1 MGRSYYML
9 VASLPHLPHFLKAER
24 LPINP
29 QKLRKRRTMLDPGDD
44 ADIERALNLL
54 QWRRHPLTRTD
65 REIDGQFREA
75 MEKTRNLAL
84 RDFIDYLMT
93 ERSVMAGLRRKVK
106 GDGPPSAGEPCGVGD
121 WDRVIRSRWESE
133 DFGLGY
139 LFPWIP
145 RARQLLSEGD
155 PVELEKLL
163 MDEAWRRLS
172 RIAEARPFAFDAL
185 IAYAFKWDI
194 LARWLSRNSDQSA
207 SAFTTLVQEVID
219 EQQPQ
224 YA

>member
-29 QKLRKRRTMLDPGDD
+29 QQLSRRRSMLDPEDD

-54 QWRRHPLTRTD
+54 QWRRHPLARTD
-65 REIDGQFREA
+65 REIDGLFREA
-75 MEKTRNLAL
+75 MEKTRNSAL
-84 RDFIDYLMT
+84 RDFIDYLMA
-93 ERSVMAGLRRKVK
+93 ERSVMAGLRRKAK
-106 GDGPPSAGEPCGVGD
+106 GDGPPAAGEPCGVGD
-121 WDRVIRSRWESE
+121 WDRVIRSRWERE
-133 DFGLGY
+133 DFGLGN

-145 RARQLLSEGD
+145 RARQLLVGGEIL
-155 PVELEKLL
+155 ELEELL
-163 MDEAWRRLS
+163 MDEVWRRLS
-172 RIAEARPFAFDAL
+172 RIADARPFGFEAL
-185 IAYAFKWDI
+185 IAFAFKWDI
-194 LARWLSRNSDQSA
+194 LVCWLSRSSEQSI
-207 SAFTTLVQEVID
+207 SAFTTLVQEVIG

>member
-75 MEKTRNLAL
+75 MEKTRNSAL
-84 RDFIDYLMT
+84 RDFIDYLMA
-93 ERSVMAGLRRKVK
+93 ERSVMAGFRRKVK
-106 GDGPPSAGEPCGVGD
+106 GDGPPSVGEPCGVGD
-121 WDRVIRSRWESE
+121 WDRVIRSRWERE
-133 DFGLGY
+133 DFGLGN

-145 RARQLLSEGD
+145 RARQLLAEGD
-155 PVELEKLL
+155 PLELEKLL

-185 IAYAFKWDI
+185 FAYAFKWDI

-207 SAFTTLVQEVID
+207 LAFTTLVQEVID

>member
-29 QKLRKRRTMLDPGDD
+29 QKLRRRRSMLDPGDN

-54 QWRRHPLTRTD
+54 QWRRHPISRTD

-75 MEKTRNLAL
+75 MEKTRNPAL
-84 RDFIDYLMT
+84 KNFIDYLMA
-93 ERSVMAGLRRKVK
+93 ERSVMAGLRRKAK
-106 GDGPPSAGEPCGVGD
+106 GLGSPAGDEICGVGS
-121 WDRVIRSRWESE
+121 WDRVIRSRWERE
-133 DFGLGY
+133 DFGLGS
-139 LFPWIP
+139 LFPWVS
-145 RARQLLSEGD
+145 RARQFLADGSSL
-155 PVELEKLL
+155 ELEKLL
-163 MDEAWRRLS
+163 MNEAWQRLS

-185 IAYAFKWDI
+185 FAFAFKWDI
-194 LARWLSRNSDQSA
+194 LARWLSRNSEQSI
-207 SAFTTLVQEVID
+207 SAFTTLVQEVIV